1 MFVFVESR
9 QEGLDYEGGTT
20 VGMLRVMS
28 RRGDDRVTW
37 DEQKVQ
43 AGDPEATAAVREAER
58 IFAQERAKGATAF
71 RVEPGKP
78 TQRIEQFDRTAEQII
93 LVPRVVGG

>member
-1 MFVFVESR
+1 MG
-9 QEGLDYEGGTT
+9 Q
-20 VGMLRVMS
+20 LRVMS

-43 AGDPEATAAVREAER
+43 AQDPLAISAIREAER

-78 TQRIEQFDRTAEQII
+78 TQRIEQFDPTAEQIVM
-93 LVPRVVGG
+93 VPRVVGG